1 MLTNP
6 NLGMFKS
13 ISRIHILFLLVISFI
28 CNNAIA
34 RQKSKPQKVRVSPPA
49 SLVVDLK
56 TGKIL
61 HEQNANTRIHPAS
74 LTKLMTLYLT
84 FESIQSGKLS
94 LNKKLRVSERAEN
107 MQPSKLGLLRGEY
120 ITVKDAILATSIKS
134 ANDAAVT
141 LSENIAKSEANFVAH
156 MNLKARQLGMKDTK
170 FKNASGW
177 HHPEQTTTAKDL
189 AKLAIALKRDFPRFY
204 HIFSKTSFV
213 YKGNVIKGHNHVT
226 ANYAYAEGLKT
237 GYTRPSGFNLVTI
250 ASKDNKTLVGV
261 VTGSPTAV
269 SRDQKMV
276 KLLDENFARYEKGP
290 QEKKYA
296 QALPNSYSKNK
307 RKSL

>member
-1 MLTNP
+1 ML
-6 NLGMFKS
+6 KS
-13 ISRIHILFLLVISFI
+13 ISHIHILFLLVISFI
-28 CNNAIA
+28 CSDASA
-34 RQKSKPQKVRVSPPA
+34 GPKHRKVTVSPPT

-61 HEQNANTRIHPAS
+61 HEQNANARIHPAS

-84 FESIQSGKLS
+84 FESIELGKLA
-94 LNKKLRVSERAEN
+94 LNQKLRVSERAEN
-107 MQPSKLGLLRGEY
+107 MKPCKLGLLQGEY
-120 ITVKDAILATSIKS
+120 ITVRDAILATSIKS

-141 LSENIAKSEANFVAH
+141 LSENIAKSEANFVMR
-156 MNLKARQLGMKDTK
+156 MNSKARQLGMKYTK

-177 HHPEQTTTAKDL
+177 HHPEQKTTAKDL
-189 AKLAIALKRDFPRFY
+189 AKLATALKRDFPRFY
-204 HIFSKTSFV
+204 HIFSKTSFL

-261 VTGSPTAV
+261 VTGSPTAS

-276 KLLDENFARYEKGP
+276 KLLDENFARHAQATTG
-290 QEKKYA
+290 KKYA
-296 QALPNSYSKNK
+296 QVAPSPYSKNR